1 MQTTFIIFQSILL
14 VMYLIQDTVN
24 MAPLNNVQA
33 LARKVGWTKIIIATA
48 IMSGLLA
55 ISLYETIEHPTPPL
69 PWLLKIF
76 YAIWW
81 GMQMIG
87 MYVAWYKPYIFGP
100 TAKELADYQEMHVST
115 HSFLPVRKGYPGPNT
130 WHVGQNF
137 FMVACAGLAF
147 LRVAGVF

>member
-24 MAPLNNVQA
+24 MAPLNNLPAQIKH
-33 LARKVGWTKIIIATA
+33 LGWKKTIIATV
-48 IMSGLLA
+48 ITSGLLA
-55 ISLYETIEHPTPPL
+55 LSLCATIEHPAPPL
-69 PWLLKIF
+69 PLWLKIF
-76 YAIWW
+76 FVLWW
-81 GMQMIG
+81 GTQMLG

-100 TAKELADYQEMHVST
+100 TEKELAQYQVLFAGT
-115 HSFLPVRKGYPGPNT
+115 HSVLPVRKGFPGPNT

-137 FMVACAGLAF
+137 FMVACAALAF